1 VTRLVLST
9 CEEPALTCKER
20 IEPLRTVGREP
31 VYLRAEVGDGAMVK
45 FSYSLDGRQFT
56 PVGKPFQA
64 TVGRWVGAQV
74 GLVSTRRPTAGHKS
88 SSYIDVDYFRVTDV
102 PRRAD

>member
-1 VTRLVLST
+1 
-9 CEEPALTCKER
+9 LTCKEQ

-31 VYLRAEVGDGAMVK
+31 VYLRAEVGEGAMVK
-45 FSYSLDGRQFT
+45 FSYSLDGKEYT
-56 PVGKPFQA
+56 PAGQPFQA

-74 GLVSTRRPTAGHKS
+74 GLVSTRRAKEGKKS
-88 SSYIDVDYFRVTDV
+88 TTPSYLDVDYFRVTRETRV